1 MRVDPLMDTKAKVAL
16 DATKTLHTRLRELD
30 DENKESDGHLYPVI
44 DFPALKKLA
53 ADANKAIQAM
63 QRIAKDE
70 ALRADVRENV
80 LREAVR
86 DELIDREANAAR
98 IQDRQRL
105 LLEQAGATET
115 LSAFDR
121 AATSASSVEA
131 SIAALCPHQ
140 TRVASGVAVLAAAA
154 EA

>member
-1 MRVDPLMDTKAKVAL
+1 MRVDPLMDAQAKKAL
-16 DATKTLHTRLRELD
+16 DATKTLHKRLREWEYKSTHAEFNDGLD
-30 DENKESDGHLYPVI
+30 YAE
-44 DFPALKKLA
+44 LKKLA
-53 ADANKAIQAM
+53 ADANKAVQAM
-63 QRIAKDE
+63 QRIATDE

-140 TRVASGVAVLAAAA
+140 TRVAAGVVVLAAAA
-154 EA
+154 AEA

>member
-1 MRVDPLMDTKAKVAL
+1 MGMRVDPIMDAQAKVAL
-16 DATKTLHTRLRELD
+16 DATKTLHKRLRELERQNED
-30 DENKESDGHLYPVI
+30 SDGNAFPSI
-44 DFPALKKLA
+44 DFPELKKLA
-53 ADANKAIQAM
+53 AHANKAVQAM
-63 QRIAKDE
+63 
-70 ALRADVRENV
+70 
-80 LREAVR
+80 
-86 DELIDREANAAR
+86 LIDREANAAR

-105 LLEQAGATET
+105 LLQQADATET

-140 TRVASGVAVLAAAA
+140 TRVAAGVVVIATAAA